1 MTFAKNAIKYYL
13 GLASEQV
20 EIPEGYRVIN
30 PYTGD
35 NREQIEKVLKGFYT
49 KFYNDKNQ
57 RRLIWGSSPA
67 RRGTALIG
75 VPFEEAA
82 HLEQITGIKLEGF
95 HISKASSGF
104 LQDVIELY
112 GGYEVFYK
120 HFYMSFI
127 CPFGISKVTPKG
139 TETNCNYYENKILC
153 DSVYDLIV
161 KTIKNQ
167 LKFGIDTSVC
177 YCIGSGENYKFLT
190 KINKKYQF
198 FNTIIALEH
207 PRFIMQYNSR
217 NKNTYIKKYLDALN
231 I

>member
-82 HLEQITGIKLEGF
+82 HE
-95 HISKASSGF
+95 HS
-104 LQDVIELY
+104 
-112 GGYEVFYK
+112 
-120 HFYMSFI
+120 
-127 CPFGISKVTPKG
+127 
-139 TETNCNYYENKILC
+139 
-153 DSVYDLIV
+153 
-161 KTIKNQ
+161 
-167 LKFGIDTSVC
+167 
-177 YCIGSGENYKFLT
+177 
-190 KINKKYQF
+190 QF
-198 FNTIIALEH
+198 S
-207 PRFIMQYNSR
+207 P
-217 NKNTYIKKYLDALN
+217 
-231 I
+231 